1 MSFSKTISVFAALA
15 SIFSVGIASWKI
27 VQDGQ
32 STPATP
38 EKPVEEVTTKYE
50 SHITE
55 LQQQISGLEKQL
67 TNTNPP
73 PAVELPQPTV
83 VKQVAPP
90 TPNLP
95 PTTPPPPV
103 PPAPQQP

>member
-1 MSFSKTISVFAALA
+1 MSFSKTVSVFAALA

-27 VQDGQ
+27 VQEGK
-32 STPATP
+32 SIPA
-38 EKPVEEVTTKYE
+38 KPAEEVTTEYK

-73 PAVELPQPTV
+73 PVVELPEPTV

-90 TPNLP
+90 TPTLP
-95 PTTPPPPV
+95 PTTPPPPPV
-103 PPAPQQP
+103 PPVPQQP

>member
-1 MSFSKTISVFAALA
+1 MSFSKTVSVFAALA

-27 VQDGQ
+27 VQEGQ
-32 STPATP
+32 STPV
-38 EKPVEEVTTKYE
+38 KPVEEVTTKYE

-73 PAVELPQPTV
+73 PAVELPEPV
-83 VKQVAPP
+83 AVKQTAPP
-90 TPNLP
+90 TPTLP
-95 PTTPPPPV
+95 PTTPPPPPV
-103 PPAPQQP
+103 PPAPTQP